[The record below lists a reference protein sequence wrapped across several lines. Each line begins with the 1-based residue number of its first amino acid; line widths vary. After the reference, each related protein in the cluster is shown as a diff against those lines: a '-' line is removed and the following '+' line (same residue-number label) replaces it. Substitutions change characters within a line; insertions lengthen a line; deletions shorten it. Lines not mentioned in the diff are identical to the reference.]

1 MRTTQ
6 SSTVERDSE
15 NKIDPA
21 TRLPIDVLPLV
32 KELGVSKGLVCALMS
47 FAREQGQQGVLGSIV
62 KLFWLTSA
70 TSSAWSRSRSKR
82 GGAVM
87 CQRPKLQ
94 D

>member
-62 KLFWLTSA
+62 KLFWLA
-70 TSSAWSRSRSKR
+70 
-82 GGAVM
+82 G
-87 CQRPKLQ
+87 
-94 D
+94 DN